1 MKNKVEDI
9 VFFCFHPI
17 VSCMV
22 MAKRTDL
29 AIGFQDDFT
38 AGMSFCQAAIYFGF
52 LNDPWP
58 NRAHDQNGNPR
69 PRLGDVATPS
79 E

>member
-1 MKNKVEDI
+1 
-9 VFFCFHPI
+9 
-17 VSCMV
+17 MV
-22 MAKRTDL
+22 MAKRINL
-29 AIGFQDDFT
+29 VIRFQDDYT
-38 AGMSFCQAAIYFGF
+38 AGMSLYRAAIYFGF

-58 NRAHDQNGNPR
+58 NRAHDQNGNPQ